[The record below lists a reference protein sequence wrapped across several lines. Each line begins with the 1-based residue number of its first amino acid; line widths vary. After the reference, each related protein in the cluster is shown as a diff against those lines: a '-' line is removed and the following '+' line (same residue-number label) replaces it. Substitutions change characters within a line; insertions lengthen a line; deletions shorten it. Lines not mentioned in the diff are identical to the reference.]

1 MGFRKILITVICVL
15 LSPVFLVGCKDTLS
29 QEVKELIIS
38 NQVDCMAKLEDEMSQ
53 IWNSY
58 ADSNGL
64 MSFYGY
70 LDVNSNTYMAAQEM
84 KEVIAVYEE
93 KIMAESNKV
102 DKDKVDDAEFLEYL
116 NNVNE
121 YIFAINNYA
130 QSMEDGNLDRFTQ
143 AKEDVERYGKLISNY
158 AQTQINN

>member
-1 MGFRKILITVICVL
+1 
-15 LSPVFLVGCKDTLS
+15 
-29 QEVKELIIS
+29 
-38 NQVDCMAKLEDEMSQ
+38 
-53 IWNSY
+53 
-58 ADSNGL
+58 
-64 MSFYGY
+64 
-70 LDVNSNTYMAAQEM
+70 MAAQEM